1 MQSIEMLMALIAI
14 LILMFEIGLFIIL
27 LTGWYFGG
35 RRLNLRLHH
44 GVVYGLI
51 GVQLI
56 IIGLWMLPRALLFL
70 PYLFVDIPRSL
81 LIILHVSLG
90 LITISLG
97 VFIII
102 VFLLNREIPLAL
114 LKKIQPVMVVVLG
127 CWIIAFTLGV
137 TNYFLSYVF

>member
-1 MQSIEMLMALIAI
+1 MLMALIAI
-14 LILMFEIGLFIIL
+14 LILMLEIGFFIIL
-27 LTGWYFGG
+27 ITGWYFGA
-35 RRLNLRLHH
+35 RRLNLKLHH

-70 PYLFVDIPRSL
+70 PYLFADIPRSL
-81 LIILHVSLG
+81 PIILHVSLG

-97 VFIII
+97 VFIVI

-127 CWIIAFTLGV
+127 CWIITFILGV